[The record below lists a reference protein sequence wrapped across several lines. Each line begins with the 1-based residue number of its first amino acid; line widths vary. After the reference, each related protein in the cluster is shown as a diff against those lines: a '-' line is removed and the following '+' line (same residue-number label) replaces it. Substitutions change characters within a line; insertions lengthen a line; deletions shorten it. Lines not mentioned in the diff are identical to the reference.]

1 MQDWSRPY
9 IAKSSCR
16 LSGLQP
22 LTFPLSASVLVASL
36 SCFFSFGPGF
46 SRACVSAPLVSILM
60 VLYVFKWLSL
70 HDFNLRDVCF
80 PHKSKSVLVDLFY
93 SFTWEKLIGVNNAD
107 TIQTGK
113 RVKFYSHR
121 GPDNLFTTKIVLI
134 LIFLHSFYINYE
146 KSMCQESH
154 HLRTYWQLTV
164 YVYLQWI

>member
-1 MQDWSRPY
+1 M
-9 IAKSSCR
+9 
-16 LSGLQP
+16 
-22 LTFPLSASVLVASL
+22 
-36 SCFFSFGPGF
+36 
-46 SRACVSAPLVSILM
+46 
-60 VLYVFKWLSL
+60 
-70 HDFNLRDVCF
+70 
-80 PHKSKSVLVDLFY
+80 LVDLFY

-154 HLRTYWQLTV
+154 HLRTY
-164 YVYLQWI
+164 